1 MTRLDASAVFFF
13 LFFFVSVFLL
23 PLFFVTRKQIPE
35 GLVTAIPEMEVLI
48 EEIDALYVEHAGPE
62 SSSNTLSRDEV
73 QKRLTVWS
81 KALLA
86 SLPAFIQEEVSVV
99 LTCFTCV

>member
-1 MTRLDASAVFFF
+1 
-13 LFFFVSVFLL
+13 
-23 PLFFVTRKQIPE
+23 
-35 GLVTAIPEMEVLI
+35 MEVLI

-73 QKRLTVWS
+73 QARLTVWS

-86 SLPAFIQEEVSVV
+86 SLPAFIQEEVTEKACLQAHIYVPW
-99 LTCFTCV
+99 LAFFTFCHAFRSLCVSR

>member
-1 MTRLDASAVFFF
+1 M
-13 LFFFVSVFLL
+13 
-23 PLFFVTRKQIPE
+23 
-35 GLVTAIPEMEVLI
+35 TAIPEMEVLI

-73 QKRLTVWS
+73 QARLTVWS

-86 SLPAFIQEEVSVV
+86 SLPAFIQEEVSKG
-99 LTCFTCV
+99 TTTSTYTHIIASFTVCNGMACRAVRCPFPWCVKRKV